1 MPHIFR
7 FSSDDL
13 FVNRLITNPLY
24 KVTFYSGSAYIN
36 DSRYG
41 GANAA
46 SGSLSL
52 YEMNVGREITSSI
65 VVTGESK
72 YNLIHPFVVKDGTMS
87 SFNSISTTEYNE
99 AEYGTVLTSSY
110 PLTSS
115 VQRETILAASLPTT
129 TIDSTDD
136 FFNARKKMIALG
148 NTINSYKTSSPLFEY
163 SSSNPLT
170 PKPLLTGTVNMIS
183 IPSIFYD
190 SGIRPGTIDL
200 KFYYTGTLMA
210 QAIDEQRNGEII
222 SVMGSTSGSV
232 VGLALYNE
240 GFLLLTSSQAL
251 ASDYAFDD
259 YTNDGYQE
267 ASSWLYFGAYSGSN
281 SQNYATSSL
290 YSVAFRGTN
299 NVPTMTMFAHAGAG
313 NLNSSQNPTWI
324 SSSHKGWR
332 DGITSTSGTYIEPT
346 DLTIKNTVQSQF
358 CRFEGDFQKQV
369 FISKIGIFD
378 DDQNLIGIA
387 KLANPVLKRE
397 EDSLT
402 FKLKIDF

>member
-1 MPHIFR
+1 MPHLFR
-7 FSSDDL
+7 FSTDDL
-13 FVNRLITNPLY
+13 FVNRLTTNPRY
-24 KVTFYSGSAYIN
+24 EVTFYSGSAYIN
-36 DSRYG
+36 DSRYA
-41 GANAA
+41 GANGT
-46 SGSLSL
+46 SGSLNL

-65 VVTGESK
+65 VVAGENK

-87 SFNSISTTEYNE
+87 SFNSISTTAYNE

-115 VQRETILAASLPTT
+115 IQRELIAAASLPTT
-129 TIDSTDD
+129 TRDSTDD

-148 NTINSYKTSSPLFEY
+148 NTINSYKVLSPFFEY
-163 SSSNPLT
+163 SSSNPWVD
-170 PKPLLTGTVNMIS
+170 KPLLTGSVNMIS
-183 IPSIFYD
+183 IPSIFFD
-190 SGIRPGTIDL
+190 GGIRPGTVDL

-222 SVMGSTSGSV
+222 STMGSTSGSV
-232 VGLALYNE
+232 IGLALYDQ

-259 YTNDGYQE
+259 YTNDGDQE

-281 SQNYATSSL
+281 SQHYATSSVF
-290 YSVAFRGTN
+290 SVAFRGTN
-299 NVPTMTMFAHAGAG
+299 NVPTMTMFAHARPGK
-313 NLNSSQNPTWI
+313 LNNSQNPTWI
-324 SSSHKGWR
+324 SASEMGWR
-332 DGITSTSGTYIEPT
+332 EGITSTSGTYIEPH
-346 DLTIKNTVQSQF
+346 DLSIKNTVQSQY
-358 CRFEGDFQKQV
+358 CRYQGDFQKQV
-369 FISKIGIFD
+369 FVSKIGIFD

>member
-1 MPHIFR
+1 MPHLFR
-7 FSSDDL
+7 FSTDDL
-13 FVNRLITNPLY
+13 FVNRLTTNPRY
-24 KVTFYSGSAYIN
+24 EVTFYSGSAYIN

-52 YEMNVGREITSSI
+52 YELNVGREITSSI
-65 VVTGESK
+65 VVTGDNK

-87 SFNSISTTEYNE
+87 SFNSIGTTEYNE

-115 VQRETILAASLPTT
+115 VQRELIAAASLPST
-129 TIDSTDD
+129 TINSTDT
-136 FFNARKKMIALG
+136 FFDARKKMIALG
-148 NTINSYKTSSPLFEY
+148 NTITSYKVLSPLFEY
-163 SSSNPLT
+163 SSSNPHVD
-170 PKPLLTGTVNMIS
+170 KPLLTDTVNMIS
-183 IPSIFYD
+183 IPSIFFD
-190 SGIRPGTIDL
+190 SGIKPGTVDL
-200 KFYYTGTLMA
+200 KFFYTGTLMA
-210 QAIDEQRNGEII
+210 QAIDEQRNGELI
-222 SVMGSTSGSV
+222 STMGSTSGSV
-232 VGLALYNE
+232 VGLALYDQ

-251 ASDYAFDD
+251 ASKYAFDD
-259 YTNDGYQE
+259 YTNDGNQE

-313 NLNSSQNPTWI
+313 NINNSQNPTWI
-324 SSSHKGWR
+324 SASHKGWR
-332 DGITSTSGTYIEPT
+332 NGITSTSGTYIEPN
-346 DLTIKNTVQSQF
+346 DLTIKNTVQSQY
-358 CRFEGDFQKQV
+358 CRYEGEFQKQV
-369 FISKIGIFD
+369 FVSKIGIFD
-378 DDQNLIGIA
+378 DDKNLIGVA
-387 KLANPVLKRE
+387 KLANPVLKRD